1 MVNYELLDFMY
12 TEKLVMVCIVC
23 GEKFEVKVD
32 GVPLAVAEL
41 NLIEKLITHVK
52 YTHPK
57 EEEYLKWLESR
68 RRAVEERIFD
78 ELCTP

>member
-12 TEKLVMVCIVC
+12 TEKLVMVCNVC
-23 GEKFEVKVD
+23 GKKFEVEVD

-57 EEEYLKWLESR
+57 EKEYLKWLESR
-68 RRAVEERIFD
+68 RRSIEERIFD